1 MSGRMIAAAVILV
14 SASIT
19 SSPANAKPH
28 SSSRHAH
35 QNHAHHAVAHRSAR
49 HARHLRSL
57 SRRAIARTTP
67 MEMSYG
73 SSSPIAGIMAS
84 YMGTNPTHRRRA
96 WCGEFMGMAAR
107 AAGHQPPAGY
117 ALARNWS
124 RAGYDA
130 GGPAPG
136 VVMVLPHHVGVV
148 LAVLGGGRVLVRSGN
163 HGRRVGDGVY
173 AVRRAIAWRLLS

>member
-35 QNHAHHAVAHRSAR
+35 QHHAHHAVAHRTAR
-49 HARHLRSL
+49 HARHRHGSA
-57 SRRAIARTTP
+57 RRAAARATP
-67 MEMSYG
+67 AEMSYG
-73 SSSPIAGIMAS
+73 ATSPIAGIMAN

-96 WCGEFMGMAAR
+96 WCGEFMGMVAR
-107 AAGHQPPAGY
+107 QAGYQPPSGY
-117 ALARNWS
+117 ALARNWA
-124 RAGYDA
+124 RAGSDA

-136 VVMVLPHHVGVV
+136 IIMVMAHHVGAVIEV
-148 LAVLGGGRVLVRSGN
+148 LSGGMVRLRSGN

-173 AVRRAIAWRLLS
+173 AVRRAIAWRRLS